1 MWWRKENR
9 QTSLLVRLKWTSCY
23 IRNLHKLFPPSMV
36 LFLCGILLSAPRRE
50 DKCCST
56 YWLRRREGGREEGK
70 EKERELCAFSA
81 SPSLHLYALARCK
94 VTLSSYMCRLKDYKT
109 ERKWM
114 VLFFLLLYMELLSVF
129 PGCSL
134 CRLTNS
140 RSEETER
147 LFTCQPQSSGCVVS
161 PAAVDDT
168 LTTLAALELHS
179 YAVTGEAGPR
189 AWTKVLAGKWR
200 SNQYQKAS
208 FASVR
213 LCNV

>member
-1 MWWRKENR
+1 MEEGKQADFSFR
-9 QTSLLVRLKWTSCY
+9 QTQ
-23 IRNLHKLFPPSMV
+23 ID
-36 LFLCGILLSAPRRE
+36 ILLHSQPTQAVSSFHGVILLWNSALCTQQRRQMLLYLLTAKE
-50 DKCCST
+50 G
-56 YWLRRREGGREEGK
+56 RREGGREGERK
-70 EKERELCAFSA
+70 RELCAFSA
-81 SPSLHLYALARCK
+81 SPSLQLCALARCK
-94 VTLSSYMCRLKDYKT
+94 VTLSSYMYRLKDYKT

-114 VLFFLLLYMELLSVF
+114 VLFSLLLYMELLSVF

-134 CRLTNS
+134 CRLTNN

>member
-1 MWWRKENR
+1 MWWRKEDS
-9 QTSLLVRLKWTSCY
+9 QLHSLLGRLNTL
-23 IRNLHKLFPPSMV
+23 LHSQPTQAVSSLHGIILPWNQRT
-36 LFLCGILLSAPRRE
+36 LCFLHPAEKTNAALPMDC
-50 DKCCST
+50 K
-56 YWLRRREGGREEGK
+56 GGREG
-70 EKERELCAFSA
+70 ERALCLPCFSLTPTLC
-81 SPSLHLYALARCK
+81 SGQMQGDMQLHVWTYRLQDRKK
-94 VTLSSYMCRLKDYKT
+94 VDGPF
-109 ERKWM
+109 
-114 VLFFLLLYMELLSVF
+114 FFLLLYMELLSVF

-134 CRLTNS
+134 CRLMNN

-200 SNQYQKAS
+200 SNQYQRAS

-213 LCNV
+213 LSNV

>member
-1 MWWRKENR
+1 MKEGRQWASFSFR
-9 QTSLLVRLKWTSCY
+9 QTQHLIAFATYTNCFL
-23 IRNLHKLFPPSMV
+23 PPWYYSSMEPKDT
-36 LFLCGILLSAPRRE
+36 LLSAPSRE

-56 YWLRRREGGREEGK
+56 YGLQRREGGREG
-70 EKERELCAFSA
+70 ERALCLPCFSLTPTLC
-81 SPSLHLYALARCK
+81 SGQMQGDMQLHVWTYRLQDRKK
-94 VTLSSYMCRLKDYKT
+94 VDGPF
-109 ERKWM
+109 
-114 VLFFLLLYMELLSVF
+114 FFLLLYMELLSVF

-134 CRLTNS
+134 CRLMNN

-200 SNQYQKAS
+200 SNQYQRAS

-213 LCNV
+213 LSNV

>member
-1 MWWRKENR
+1 MEKGK
-9 QTSLLVRLKWTSCY
+9 QAASLSFRLTQMNILSQPTQAVSSFHGVILPWNQRTLCS
-23 IRNLHKLFPPSMV
+23 LHPAEKTNAALPID
-36 LFLCGILLSAPRRE
+36 CKGG
-50 DKCCST
+50 K
-56 YWLRRREGGREEGK
+56 EGGR
-70 EKERELCAFSA
+70 ERELCAFPA
-81 SPSLHLYALARCK
+81 SPSLQLCALARCK

-134 CRLTNS
+134 CRLMNN

-189 AWTKVLAGKWR
+189 A
-200 SNQYQKAS
+200 
-208 FASVR
+208 
-213 LCNV
+213 